1 MSGARSVELVQ
12 TKLVLWEER
21 CMGFSPRRTV
31 RRMPTVFLATLITI
45 PSVYIVSYATPLRGR
60 LVWNVLVLER
70 CSPRRH
76 ATSMMV
82 ILLGPGVH
90 TLQS

>member
-1 MSGARSVELVQ
+1 VQ
-12 TKLVLWEER
+12 
-21 CMGFSPRRTV
+21 GFSPRSTV
-31 RRMPTVFLATLITI
+31 RRMPTVFPATLITI
-45 PSVYIVSYATPLRGR
+45 LSVYVVPYATPLGGR
-60 LVWNVLVLER
+60 LARNVLVLER
-70 CSPRRH
+70 CSPRCR

>member
-1 MSGARSVELVQ
+1 
-12 TKLVLWEER
+12 
-21 CMGFSPRRTV
+21 MGVSPRSTV
-31 RRMPTVFLATLITI
+31 RRMPTGFLATLIMI
-45 PSVYIVSYATPLRGR
+45 LSVYIMPYATLLGDI
-60 LVWNVLVLER
+60 LVRIVLVLGW
-70 CSPRRH
+70 CSPRCR